1 MRAQEFLTER
11 ISSIVYHY
19 TNIAAAR
26 KILRSG
32 EFELSSAMGS
42 VEQQY
47 MPPGQYYF
55 LSTTRTRTGG
65 YHQVTGSAGALFV
78 LDGDWFNQR
87 YRGHAVD
94 YWLNRNPQV
103 AHHRRHEAEDRIF
116 SREPIIPIDG
126 VTAVHVYVS
135 PDAEEK
141 IRVFARQALI
151 AAKRRGIPTYFY
163 DDQDAWR
170 SLNTARTA
178 KPVLPG
184 QDQLR
189 GYVSP
194 PRDPDSR
201 LFRDYMK
208 AWVELIQANSKD
220 QLSKEADG
228 IRYGFHSAYNRNN
241 AARGL
246 STELSN
252 ARKPSEGIER
262 KRAATII
269 QYMRQQGFTKV
280 SELVDA
286 LADKWQNLK

>member
-11 ISSIVYHY
+11 ISSVVYHY

-47 MPPGQYYF
+47 MPAGQYYF

-87 YRGHAVD
+87 HRGHAVD

-103 AHHRRHEAEDRIF
+103 VHHRQHEAEDRIF
-116 SREPIIPIDG
+116 SREPTIPIDG

-135 PDAEEK
+135 PDAEEN
-141 IRVFARQALI
+141 IRVSARQALI

-189 GYVSP
+189 GYVS
-194 PRDPDSR
+194 
-201 LFRDYMK
+201 RDYMK
-208 AWVELIQANSKD
+208 PWVELIQANSKD
-220 QLSKEADG
+220 QLSKDADK
-228 IRYGFHSAYNRNN
+228 IRYNLQYTYNR
-241 AARGL
+241 ADSAKSL
-246 STELSN
+246 AVDLSN
-252 ARKPSEGIER
+252 ARKPSEGLDR
-262 KRAATII
+262 KRASTII
-269 QYMRQQGFTKV
+269 RYMRQQGFTKV

-286 LADKWQNLK
+286 LAEKWQSLK

>member
-11 ISSIVYHY
+11 ISSVVYHY

-94 YWLNRNPQV
+94 YWLNRNPQL

-116 SREPIIPIDG
+116 SREPTIPIDG

-135 PDAEEK
+135 PDAEEN
-141 IRVFARQALI
+141 IRVSARQALI
-151 AAKRRGIPTYFY
+151 AAKRRGITTYFY
-163 DDQDAWR
+163 NDQDAWR

-189 GYVSP
+189 GYVS
-194 PRDPDSR
+194 
-201 LFRDYMK
+201 RDYMK
-208 AWVELIQANSKD
+208 PWIELIRANNKD
-220 QLSKEADG
+220 QLSKDADK
-228 IRYGFHSAYNRNN
+228 IRYNLQYTYDRAGSAKS
-241 AARGL
+241 L
-246 STELSN
+246 SVDLSN
-252 ARKPSEGIER
+252 ARKPSEGLDR
-262 KRAATII
+262 KRASTII

>member
-11 ISSIVYHY
+11 ISSVVYHY

-87 YRGHAVD
+87 HRGHAVD
-94 YWLNRNPQV
+94 YWLNRNPQL

-116 SREPIIPIDG
+116 SREPTIPIDG

-135 PDAEEK
+135 PDAEEN
-141 IRVFARQALI
+141 IRVSARQALI
-151 AAKRRGIPTYFY
+151 AAKRRGITTYFY
-163 DDQDAWR
+163 DDQEAWR
-170 SLNTARTA
+170 SLNTARTT

-246 STELSN
+246 SKELSN

-269 QYMRQQGFTKV
+269 RYMRQQGFTKV

-286 LADKWQNLK
+286 LAEKWQSLK